1 MDSVDQYLGMA
12 FTNPYTKSI
21 LTLFLVLYGGLAAPK
36 LPDSLL
42 KLFDNQIFRIII
54 LALIVYMGQKDAMFA
69 IMIAVAFVIS
79 MNTLNQKKIKKKMKE
94 KFGFWGDLEKDANY
108 AKLLVCGAT
117 CAAAIADDGI
127 FPAYDTA
134 CYRCIAKNGL
144 VEFVKSIT

>member
-1 MDSVDQYLGMA
+1 MDSVDEYLSIA

-42 KLFDNQIFRIII
+42 KLFDNQMFRIII

-79 MNTLNQKKIKKKMKE
+79 MNTLNQKKIKE
-94 KFGFWGDLEKDANY
+94 KFSFWEEDENY
-108 AKLLVCGAT
+108 AKLLICGAT
-117 CAAAIADDGI
+117 CAAAIADNGI
-127 FPAYDTA
+127 FPAYDTS
-134 CYRCIAKNGL
+134 CYRCLEQNGL